1 MEYYEFDSNT
11 DTLSCTTESGE
22 YTEME
27 ITLIELLTAIGYDI
41 KYLDRYDE
49 TFVMDD
55 DGFHIELDQIE
66 FTQEE
71 LMEVLR

>member
-1 MEYYEFDSNT
+1 MDYYEFDNDT
-11 DTLSCTTESGE
+11 DTLSCTTASGE

-27 ITLIELLTAIGYDI
+27 INLIELLTAIGYDI
-41 KYLDRYDE
+41 KYLDRYDD

-55 DGFHIELDQIE
+55 NGLHIELDDIE